1 MEYHEVLQPVR
12 EIKESVVN
20 WLANLAVP
28 SSAMNNLIQ
37 TESSKRTV
45 EMFAQDQLFE
55 D

>member
-1 MEYHEVLQPVR
+1 MECREVLQPVR

-28 SSAMNNLIQ
+28 SGAINNLIQ
-37 TESSKRTV
+37 TESAKRTV
-45 EMFAQDQLFE
+45 EMFTQEQLFE